1 MVLPLNDKS
10 EMCPQFTTEE
20 EEVVDVSEQPT
31 CTAAILEGVNTY
43 SQFTIETDNRF
54 RATTATIKKLIA
66 GYYAMGEDNYGTFF
80 KKLKINTTEL
90 IRFPNT
96 ITDDIINEFDKFWKL
111 KPEYDKR
118 GEQHKRGFL
127 LHGPAGGGKSCAILF
142 IMQEF
147 IKQGGIVFEFG
158 SMLIDGLQKF
168 RSVEPD
174 RKIMVIIEDIDGILK
189 SPNEQVLLQFL
200 DGGVQHTNT
209 IVIATTNYI
218 EKLPDRIRN
227 RPSRFDR
234 VEFIGY
240 SGEEER
246 KIYIKVKS
254 ENYKK
259 GKLLTKMVKDTHGFT
274 LAHIKELILAVEVY
288 KLDYDETLER
298 IRKMRKKKESSD
310 DYALPDNDHEIGF
323 KI

>member
-1 MVLPLNDKS
+1 MALPLDNKS
-10 EMCPQFTTEE
+10 EMDDPFTTEDE
-20 EEVVDVSEQPT
+20 DFVMDASAPSP
-31 CTAAILEGVNTY
+31 CTALEDVNTY
-43 SQFTIETDNRF
+43 SQFTIETDNKF

-66 GYYAMGEDNYGTFF
+66 GYYAFGEDNHGTFF

-96 ITDDIINEFDKFWKL
+96 ITDDIIDEFDKFWKL
-111 KPEYDKR
+111 KAEYDKR

-158 SMLIDGLQKF
+158 HMLIDGLQKF

-174 RKIMVIIEDIDGILK
+174 RKLMVIIEDIDGILK
-189 SPNEQVLLQFL
+189 SSSEQVLLQFL

-240 SGEEER
+240 SGKEER

-254 ENYKK
+254 ENYNK

-288 KLDYDETLER
+288 KLDYDTTLDR
-298 IRKMRKKKESSD
+298 IKKMRKKKESSD
-310 DYALPDNDHEIGF
+310 DYILPDNDNTIGF
-323 KI
+323 RF